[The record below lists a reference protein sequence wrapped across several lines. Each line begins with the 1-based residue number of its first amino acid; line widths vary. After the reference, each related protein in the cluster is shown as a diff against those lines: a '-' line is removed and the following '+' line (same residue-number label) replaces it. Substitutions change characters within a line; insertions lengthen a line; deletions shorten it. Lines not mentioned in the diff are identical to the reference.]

1 MKKSKTCLLKCPFL
15 ACIFFSATAIK
26 AQYNPNPLIDRVK
39 MNNLANQ
46 VNNNP
51 MYMDESLRISSGTP
65 YFRNVW
71 MMADIFAVGGK
82 TFESIPVKL
91 NLMMGQLLFLD
102 KDGAEKEMV
111 NKLLRVEMSDSSTG
125 EKFIFIPVEGLEK
138 TKDASMMVWCEV
150 IEEGTATLLKK
161 TNKVLSQNKTFPLDP
176 KEKVIEESFVYYLRL
191 DGQLYPLKR
200 SKDLVPLLA
209 KSLPS
214 ISSFNPTGQ
223 KKEEQWA
230 SMVQFYN
237 QQLNNH

>member
-1 MKKSKTCLLKCPFL
+1 MKKSKTCNLKGLFL
-15 ACIFFSATAIK
+15 ACIFLSATAIK

-39 MNNLANQ
+39 LNNLATQ

-51 MYMDESLRISSGTP
+51 IYKDESLRISSGTP
-65 YFRNVW
+65 YFRDAW
-71 MMADIFAVGGK
+71 MRADIFAVVGK
-82 TFESIPVKL
+82 PYEKIPVKL

-102 KDGAEKEMV
+102 KDGSEKEMV
-111 NKLLRVEMSDSSTG
+111 NKLLRVEISDSSTG
-125 EKFIFIPVEGLEK
+125 EKFVFIPVEGLAK
-138 TKDASMMVWCEV
+138 PKDANMIVWCEA
-150 IEEGTATLLKK
+150 IQEGNATLLKK
-161 TNKVLSQNKTFPLDP
+161 TNKALSQNKMYPLDP

-223 KKEEQWA
+223 TKEEQLE
-230 SMVQFYN
+230 SMVIFYN
-237 QQLNNH
+237 QQNKN